1 MDMNQELK
9 ATGPG
14 EQVTTGNVT
23 GSDKQNL
30 KGPKKKADASKNAKP
45 KKSWSK
51 KLTGTA
57 GSIRNA
63 KGLPLFGLLIA
74 ISVLP
79 LLISIIVISVV
90 SSTVIRNNQEDN
102 AKEMLRIVAENLAS
116 YCYDNQITAMNAS
129 NYYDYIDSLK
139 ESGVEMAI
147 IADGMPCTTS
157 IKNENDF
164 RVREIGISLDLS
176 TQMDVLENGYY
187 DKNVEVDGNYYYAYY
202 LPITV
207 DGRVVA
213 IAFAAKLKNSIV
225 GEISKITRLFVI
237 LAVVLGII
245 SIVIAVVFT
254 MRLTKVFDRVGR
266 RMKSLSSGD
275 LSKQK
280 AYSSSIKELNGL
292 LGATDSVQEELSK
305 TIGEVTGVTDLLAD
319 NIGDMTELTK
329 TSANKAQQITSYM
342 ERLSVAAGTMDDNVQ
357 DINVQMLE
365 IGNCVNDIVGNV
377 EHLYQSTDGLLQT
390 NDEALEYMTEINAN
404 SEKSAEAV
412 DNIIE
417 QINQT
422 NDSIAEIDQAVE
434 LILNISR
441 QTNLLSLNASIE
453 AARAGEQG
461 RGFAVVA
468 QEIRNLSE
476 QSAKGAEMIKNMAQ
490 TITEQSVKSVELA
503 AKVQKT
509 ITAEQASIALTTEK
523 YEVHSEDI
531 KKSVVEI
538 KSIAEKADT
547 LLGYKETIVGNVQEL
562 SAYSE
567 ENRASNEEVSE
578 NISQIIAEVQK
589 VNQHCEEMNVMAG
602 NLEKAVS
609 FFRK

>member
-1 MDMNQELK
+1 MGM
-9 ATGPG
+9 
-14 EQVTTGNVT
+14 
-23 GSDKQNL
+23 KQ
-30 KGPKKKADASKNAKP
+30 
-45 KKSWSK
+45 KKS
-51 KLTGTA
+51 
-57 GSIRNA
+57 
-63 KGLPLFGLLIA
+63 KGLGEGMQKTKGFPLFGMLIS

-79 LLISIIVISVV
+79 LLISIAIISVV
-90 SSTVIRNNQEDN
+90 SSTVIRNNQEEN
-102 AKEMLRIVAENLAS
+102 AKETLRIVAENLVS
-116 YCYDNQITAMNAS
+116 YCYDNKITAMNAS
-129 NYYDYIDSLK
+129 NYYEYIDSLK

-164 RVREIGISLDLS
+164 RVREIGISLDLA

-187 DKNVEVDGNYYYAYY
+187 DKNVEVDGNYFYAYY
-202 LPITV
+202 LPIKS
-207 DGRVVA
+207 DGGTMA

-225 GEISKITRLFVI
+225 GEISKITSLFII
-237 LAVVLGII
+237 LAVVLSLI
-245 SIVIAVVFT
+245 SIAIVVVFT
-254 MRLTKVFDRVGR
+254 IRLSSVFDRVGK
-266 RMKSLSSGD
+266 RMKALSSGD

-280 AYSSSIKELNGL
+280 KAGSSIKELNGL
-292 LGATDSVQEELSK
+292 IGATDSVQEELSK
-305 TIGEVTGVTDLLAD
+305 TIGEVTGVTDVLTE
-319 NIGDMTELTK
+319 NIGEVAELAK
-329 TSANKAQQITSYM
+329 KSADKAQQVTSYM

-390 NDEALEYMTEINAN
+390 NDEALGYMNEIHAN
-404 SEKSAEAV
+404 SEKSVEAV
-412 DNIIE
+412 RDIIS

-434 LILNISR
+434 LILNISS

-468 QEIRNLSE
+468 QEIRSLSE

-490 TITEQSVKSVELA
+490 TITEKSVKSVELA
-503 AKVQKT
+503 AKVQQS
-509 ITAEQASIALTTEK
+509 ITEEQASIAMTTEK
-523 YEVHSEDI
+523 YEEHSEDI

-538 KSIAEKADT
+538 KSIAEKTDT
-547 LLGYKETIVGNVQEL
+547 LLSYKETIVGNVQEL
-562 SAYSE
+562 SAFSE

-578 NISQIIAEVQK
+578 NINQIITEVQR
-589 VNQHCEEMNVMAG
+589 VNRHCEEMNGMAG
-602 NLEKAVS
+602 SLEKAVS

>member
-1 MDMNQELK
+1 MDTNQGLK
-9 ATGPG
+9 TVEPG
-14 EQVTTGNVT
+14 EKVT
-23 GSDKQNL
+23 GGKVT
-30 KGPKKKADASKNAKP
+30 KG
-45 KKSWSK
+45 KKSKEPKAK
-51 KLTGTA
+51 KTKTLVVTG
-57 GSIRNA
+57 GKQS
-63 KGLPLFGLLIA
+63 GFSLFGMLIA

-79 LLISIIVISVV
+79 LLISIAVISIV
-90 SSTVIRNNQEDN
+90 SSTVIKNNQEEN
-102 AKEMLRIVAENLAS
+102 AEEMLRIVAENLAS

-129 NYYDYIDSLK
+129 NYYEYIDSLK

-187 DKNVEVDGNYYYAYY
+187 DKGVEVDGNYYYAYY
-202 LPITV
+202 LPIKR

-225 GEISKITRLFVI
+225 GEISKIRNLFI
-237 LAVVLGII
+237 ALAVVLSII
-245 SIVIAVVFT
+245 SVVIVVVFS
-254 MRLTKVFDRVGR
+254 LGLSKVFSQVGK
-266 RMKSLSSGD
+266 RMKVLSLGD

-280 AYSSSIKELNGL
+280 TFRSKVKEVNGIID
-292 LGATDSVQEELSK
+292 ATDSVQEELSK
-305 TIGEVTGVTDLLAD
+305 TIGEVTSVTDLLTG
-319 NIGDMTELTK
+319 NIEEVTELTK

-342 ERLSVAAGTMDDNVQ
+342 DRLSLAASTMDDNVQ

-365 IGNCVNDIVGNV
+365 IGNCVNDIFGNV
-377 EHLYQSTDGLLQT
+377 EHLYQSTDGLLRT
-390 NDEALEYMTEINAN
+390 NDEALGNMSEIHAN
-404 SEKSAEAV
+404 SEKSVEAV
-412 DNIIE
+412 NDIIS

-490 TITEQSVKSVELA
+490 TITEKSVRSVELA
-503 AKVQKT
+503 AKVQKS
-509 ITAEQASIALTTEK
+509 IVEEQESIALTTEK
-523 YEVHSEDI
+523 YEEHSEDI
-531 KKSVVEI
+531 KKSVIEI
-538 KSIAEKADT
+538 KSIAEKTDT
-547 LLGYKETIVGNVQEL
+547 LLGYKETIIGNVQEL

-567 ENRASNEEVSE
+567 ENRANNEEVTE
-578 NISQIIAEVQK
+578 NISQIITEVQR
-589 VNQHCEEMNVMAG
+589 VSEHCEDMNSIAG

-609 FFRK
+609 FFKK